1 MLAVNYSQFRD
12 NMKTNLDKVS
22 DDFET
27 LFVTRKENRNVVV
40 ISEAAYNNLL
50 ESIHVMGN
58 KANYDWI
65 MESKAQLE
73 NGSLHAH
80 ELSEDADE

>member
-12 NMKTNLDKVS
+12 NMNTNLDLVS

-65 MESKAQLE
+65 MASKAQLE
-73 NGSLHAH
+73 AGKYQVH
-80 ELSEDADE
+80 ELSEDKDE

>member
-1 MLAVNYSQFRD
+1 MLAVNYSQFRE
-12 NMKTNLDKVS
+12 NMKSNLDLVS

-58 KANYDWI
+58 KSNYDWI

-73 NGSLHAH
+73 AGRFQAH
-80 ELSEDADE
+80 ELSEDKDE